1 MRRMLAALSGCFMVA
16 AAVGAASQVRTTP
29 SALQSG
35 IEAGAEVKSFEPVH
49 VAGPNRGTRT
59 CPVC

>member
-1 MRRMLAALSGCFMVA
+1 MRGTLVTLSGCLMIA
-16 AAVGAASQVRTTP
+16 AAIGAASQVRTAPTG
-29 SALQSG
+29 LTSG
-35 IEAGAEVKSFEPVH
+35 IDVGAKVKSFEPMH